1 MEQFFKSVAATIV
14 GIFAFGVIMIIFGFI
29 CLFGMVASSSGT
41 PSLLDNSVMVLK
53 LQGEISDKAE
63 EDWLGEITG
72 NSSINWA

>member
-53 LQGEISDKAE
+53 LQGEI
-63 EDWLGEITG
+63 
-72 NSSINWA
+72 